1 MTKNG
6 CCISAVRSPNSPSV
20 SVTLSGTPLELITA
34 MTFLMRSFL
43 KRGLTTLSGL
53 QLMAVLAAEDLDDD

>member
-6 CCISAVRSPNSPSV
+6 CCISAVRSQNSSDV
-20 SVTLSGTPLELITA
+20 SVTLSGAPLDLILA

-43 KRGLTTLSGL
+43 KRGLTTPSGL